1 MTDSSLF
8 WRRAD
13 ATDADALSRLHRRA
27 YAALAERIGRE
38 PEPMAADWSQVLAT
52 ASVWCIESDRCLMAA
67 LVLRAEADAM
77 LIWSVAVDPCLQR
90 QGIGRQ
96 LLDFAEE
103 EALQRGVG
111 EIRLYTHEK
120 FTENIRLYKSIGY
133 LVSWVETTELR
144 TLVHMRKHIGGRQA
158 TDSPDPVPI

>member
-1 MTDSSLF
+1 MF
-8 WRRAD
+8 
-13 ATDADALSRLHRRA
+13 
-27 YAALAERIGRE
+27 
-38 PEPMAADWSQVLAT
+38 
-52 ASVWCIESDRCLMAA
+52 
-67 LVLRAEADAM
+67 
-77 LIWSVAVDPCLQR
+77 IWSIAVDPCLQR

-120 FTENIRLYKSIGY
+120 FTENIRLYKNIGY
-133 LVSWVETTELR
+133 LVSWVETTEQR
-144 TLVHMRKHIGGRQA
+144 TLVHMRKHLGGRRA